1 MKFLVVII
9 DMCGFQKLNKFS
21 KINKKIIIT
30 LLNFY
35 KKINFLGLNND
46 DLKSKLNKLMNILKS
61 KDIQQMYLSS
71 RYYDYEKM
79 FFENND
85 DKLSDLFDFNNP
97 IFSNLNDPTKND
109 AFRY

>member
-1 MKFLVVII
+1 MWIS
-9 DMCGFQKLNKFS
+9 KLNKFS

-30 LLNFY
+30 LLNCY

-71 RYYDYEKM
+71 IFYDYEKM
-79 FFENND
+79 FFENNET
-85 DKLSDLFDFNNP
+85 N
-97 IFSNLNDPTKND
+97 
-109 AFRY
+109 